1 MENKL
6 ATTVG
11 EIFSTTEKIV
21 AQHDKVAVGD
31 MAETLVIEFD
41 QDRYEE
47 LLSSGKSSP
56 VSLRKYRKIT
66 MAKTESASTDDV
78 LVKGNNVQ
86 GSMPITISVSNK
98 ILKASKPVKDSDRTG
113 IVFPK
118 ANFTSN
124 RVANPV
130 VKTK

>member
-1 MENKL
+1 MENKM

-21 AQHDKVAVGD
+21 AQHDEVAVGD

-41 QDRYEE
+41 QDKYEE

-56 VSLRKYRKIT
+56 ISLRKYRKIT
-66 MAKTESASTDDV
+66 VSKTESASTDDV

-86 GSMPITISVSNK
+86 GSMPPTTSFSEKNLK
-98 ILKASKPVKDSDRTG
+98 ISKPRESSVRTD
-113 IVFPK
+113 
-118 ANFTSN
+118 
-124 RVANPV
+124 
-130 VKTK
+130 